1 MGKQNVS
8 WLRVI
13 KAAEYLLVFMIVIN
27 FRSVWVTT
35 AGTSAESASYFLVI
49 ILSTFLFAVN
59 SFIYHQKWYKSEMVR
74 FVLITVLLLI
84 STLHSIIQGSGIEH
98 STAPIIFA
106 IVLTL
111 AWITEYKSGRFFELI
126 NVFVKLMFVITCA
139 SLFFWMLS
147 MLNVPTNSS
156 ISILWG
162 GLRSIN
168 GYFHIH
174 YLASGSNVILGVNI
188 VRNTAFFSEAP
199 MYSFLICIALAMHLF
214 LQQRSS
220 SNLIDKRTIIFLI
233 TIFTTAST
241 TGVIVGII
249 SVVAT
254 IIFQSS
260 NRVGRSMLMIVGLG
274 ILVYIIIYLLEMKSE
289 ANVWSVSARMDDV
302 LAGIAAWKIHPWF
315 GSGLGNFRVYKQYI
329 SQSRL
334 LIGAN
339 SGYSSG
345 IFQILFTGGIYYFV
359 AIVIIPFLGFMK
371 INRNSYVFGILFVIL
386 LFNTIVDSTA
396 LLFFVVSL
404 GYSSLV
410 VVKGFGKE
418 VS

>member
-1 MGKQNVS
+1 MGKQTVS

-35 AGTSAESASYFLVI
+35 AGTSAENASYFLVI

-289 ANVWSVSARMDDV
+289 ANVWSVSTRMDDV

-315 GSGLGNFRVYKQYI
+315 GSGLGNFRVYMQYI

-410 VVKGFGKE
+410 VVKGFGK
-418 VS
+418 

>member
-1 MGKQNVS
+1 MGKQTVS

-35 AGTSAESASYFLVI
+35 AGTSAENASYFLVI

-162 GLRSIN
+162 GLRPIN

-289 ANVWSVSARMDDV
+289 ANVWSVSTRMDDV

-315 GSGLGNFRVYKQYI
+315 GSGLGNFRVYMQYI

-410 VVKGFGKE
+410 VVKGFGK
-418 VS
+418 

>member
-1 MGKQNVS
+1 MGKQTIS

-35 AGTSAESASYFLVI
+35 AGTSAENASYFLVI

-289 ANVWSVSARMDDV
+289 ANVWSVSTRMDDV

-315 GSGLGNFRVYKQYI
+315 GSGLGNFRVYMQYI

>member
-49 ILSTFLFAVN
+49 ILSTFLFVVN

-84 STLHSIIQGSGIEH
+84 STLHSIIQGSGIKH

-289 ANVWSVSARMDDV
+289 ANVWSVSTRMDDV

-315 GSGLGNFRVYKQYI
+315 GSGLGNFRVYMQYI

>member
-1 MGKQNVS
+1 MGKQTVS

-35 AGTSAESASYFLVI
+35 AGTSAKIASYFLVI

-74 FVLITVLLLI
+74 FMLITVLLLI

-98 STAPIIFA
+98 STTPIIFA

-174 YLASGSNVILGVNI
+174 YLAAGSNVILGVNI

-315 GSGLGNFRVYKQYI
+315 GSGLGNFRVYMQYI

-334 LIGAN
+334 LIEAN

-404 GYSSLV
+404 GYSSLI

>member
-1 MGKQNVS
+1 MGKQTIS

-35 AGTSAESASYFLVI
+35 AGTSAENASYFLVI

-289 ANVWSVSARMDDV
+289 ANVWSVRTRMDDV

-315 GSGLGNFRVYKQYI
+315 GSGLGNFRVYMQYI

>member
-1 MGKQNVS
+1 MGKQTIS

-35 AGTSAESASYFLVI
+35 AGTSAENASYFLVI

-174 YLASGSNVILGVNI
+174 YLASGSNVILGINI

-289 ANVWSVSARMDDV
+289 ANVWSVSTRMDDV

-315 GSGLGNFRVYKQYI
+315 GSGLGNFRVYMQYI

>member
-1 MGKQNVS
+1 MGKQTVS

-13 KAAEYLLVFMIVIN
+13 KAVEYLLVFMIVIH

-35 AGTSAESASYFLVI
+35 AGTSAKNASYFLVI

-59 SFIYHQKWYKSEMVR
+59 SFIYHQKWYKSEIVR

-84 STLHSIIQGSGIEH
+84 STLHSIIQGSGIEN

-274 ILVYIIIYLLEMKSE
+274 ILVYIIIYLLE
-289 ANVWSVSARMDDV
+289 
-302 LAGIAAWKIHPWF
+302 I
-315 GSGLGNFRVYKQYI
+315 
-329 SQSRL
+329 
-334 LIGAN
+334 
-339 SGYSSG
+339 
-345 IFQILFTGGIYYFV
+345 
-359 AIVIIPFLGFMK
+359 
-371 INRNSYVFGILFVIL
+371 
-386 LFNTIVDSTA
+386 
-396 LLFFVVSL
+396 
-404 GYSSLV
+404 
-410 VVKGFGKE
+410 
-418 VS
+418 

>member
-35 AGTSAESASYFLVI
+35 AGTSAESASYFSVI

-162 GLRSIN
+162 GL
-168 GYFHIH
+168 
-174 YLASGSNVILGVNI
+174 
-188 VRNTAFFSEAP
+188 
-199 MYSFLICIALAMHLF
+199 
-214 LQQRSS
+214 
-220 SNLIDKRTIIFLI
+220 
-233 TIFTTAST
+233 
-241 TGVIVGII
+241 
-249 SVVAT
+249 VA
-254 IIFQSS
+254 
-260 NRVGRSMLMIVGLG
+260 
-274 ILVYIIIYLLEMKSE
+274 
-289 ANVWSVSARMDDV
+289 
-302 LAGIAAWKIHPWF
+302 
-315 GSGLGNFRVYKQYI
+315 
-329 SQSRL
+329 
-334 LIGAN
+334 
-339 SGYSSG
+339 
-345 IFQILFTGGIYYFV
+345 
-359 AIVIIPFLGFMK
+359 
-371 INRNSYVFGILFVIL
+371 
-386 LFNTIVDSTA
+386 
-396 LLFFVVSL
+396 
-404 GYSSLV
+404 
-410 VVKGFGKE
+410 
-418 VS
+418 

>member
-1 MGKQNVS
+1 MGKQTVS

-35 AGTSAESASYFLVI
+35 AGTSAENASYFLVI
-49 ILSTFLFAVN
+49 ILSTFIFAVN

-289 ANVWSVSARMDDV
+289 ANVWSVSTRMDDV

-315 GSGLGNFRVYKQYI
+315 GSGLGNFRVYMQYI

-410 VVKGFGKE
+410 VVKGFGK
-418 VS
+418 

>member
-35 AGTSAESASYFLVI
+35 AGTSAENASYFLVI

-289 ANVWSVSARMDDV
+289 ANVWSVSTRMDDV

-315 GSGLGNFRVYKQYI
+315 GSGLGNFRVYMQYI

-404 GYSSLV
+404 
-410 VVKGFGKE
+410 
-418 VS
+418 